1 MIRKVLKWIAVV
13 LGGLLV
19 LILLAAVVLFL
30 IGNSRIEK
38 TYSLE
43 VQPVILPTDPAS
55 LELGK
60 HRVEVLCA
68 GCHGPDLGGVADWF
82 IAGPLGSIDSANLTS
97 GEGGVGRRYTSITDY
112 VRAIR
117 HGINPQGKPIYMP
130 AVVALNHMSDHELGS
145 VIAYI
150 KSLPP
155 VNRQTRGHRFTPL
168 AKIMLGAG
176 LLGKLPVEAVDH
188 TNQPAEPQPGETI
201 AYGKYMV
208 TISDCLTCHG
218 ENLAGGRYP
227 DPTIKVTVPNLT
239 PGGDL
244 ATWTTTDFITTIR
257 TGFTPSKR
265 PLSPELMPWDYYK
278 NATDEELTAMFLY
291 LKSLPALPSQGQ

>member
-1 MIRKVLKWIAVV
+1 MKKILRWIWIV
-13 LGGLLV
+13 LGSLFGLVILV
-19 LILLAAVVLFL
+19 AVTLLLM
-30 IGNSRIEK
+30 GNSRIEK
-38 TYSLE
+38 TYQID
-43 VQPVILPTDPAS
+43 VHPVIIPTESAS

-68 GCHGPDLGGVADWF
+68 GCHGPDLGGVVNWF
-82 IAGPLGSIDSANLTS
+82 SVGPLGTIDSANLTS
-97 GEGGVGRRYTSITDY
+97 GEGGVGQRYTSVTDY

-117 HGINPQGKPIYMP
+117 HGTNPQGKPIYMP
-130 AVVALNHMSDHELGS
+130 AVTALNHMSDHELGS

-150 KSLPP
+150 QSLPP

-168 AKIMLGAG
+168 ARIMLGAG
-176 LLGKLPVEAVDH
+176 MLGKLPVEAVDH
-188 TNQPAEPQPGETI
+188 TNQPSEPQPGETV

-208 TISDCLTCHG
+208 TISDCMTCHG
-218 ENLAGGRYP
+218 ENLAGGPYP

-239 PGGDL
+239 PGGEL
-244 ATWTTTDFITTIR
+244 ATWTTADFVNTIR
-257 TGFTPSKR
+257 TGFTPGKR

-291 LKSLPALPSQGQ
+291 LKSLPALPSQ